1 MIKEDIIILCGGA
14 ATRLMPVSDVTPKSL
29 IVFEKVPFIE
39 WQIRQLKSN
48 GFENIILAVG
58 HLSEKIVRFIIR
70 KKYFGLNI
78 RFSPDGDVPLGTGG
92 AVKKASEIAGDN
104 FFVMNG
110 DSYLDLNYA
119 GMLNKFYES
128 DGKAMMAVYKN
139 NGLYDRSNT
148 SINGGKVACYDKNGK
163 NLEYIDYGISVFNK
177 SVFTNI
183 REKIF
188 DMEQVNIQLIK
199 NNELFSYEVHNRF
212 YEIGSFQGIND
223 FKNFIKGK
231 SDG

>member
-1 MIKEDIIILCGGA
+1 MIKEDIIILCGGE
-14 ATRLMPVSDVTPKSL
+14 ATRLMPLTGDTPKSL

-39 WQIRQLKSN
+39 WQIRLLQSI

-92 AVKKASEIAGDN
+92 AVKKASELAGDN

-110 DSYLDLNYA
+110 DSYLDFDFRS
-119 GMLNKFYES
+119 MLNKFYES
-128 DGKAMMAVYKN
+128 GGKAMMAVYKN
-139 NGLYDRSNT
+139 NGLYDLSNT
-148 SINGGKVACYDKNGK
+148 SINGGKVVCYDKNGK
-163 NLEYIDYGISVFNK
+163 NLDYIDYGISVFNK
-177 SVFTNI
+177 SVFTDI
-183 REKIF
+183 SEKIF
-188 DMEQVNIQLIK
+188 DMEKLNNRLIA
-199 NNELFSYEVHNRF
+199 NNGLYAFEAQNRF

-223 FKNFIKGK
+223 FKNFLKGR